1 MTSIFNL
8 SPPPA
13 PPPLPSDFPFGN
25 TIRVPKF
32 YAKIFQMIQ
41 TTCVLHYCWLQRESL
56 ITSEILEIIF
66 MKNWSFLL
74 TNVQQMQPTL
84 TLHCLKLVQNIK
96 ITIPSDERV
105 YTWKILAILQFE
117 CIVISA
123 ILNLSLLCQ
132 QSLPI
137 PQVSKLKMASSV
149 RRPCFALSG
158 QKSLWGCF
166 AWEKKGCFVA

>member
-1 MTSIFNL
+1 
-8 SPPPA
+8 
-13 PPPLPSDFPFGN
+13 
-25 TIRVPKF
+25 
-32 YAKIFQMIQ
+32 
-41 TTCVLHYCWLQRESL
+41 
-56 ITSEILEIIF
+56 
-66 MKNWSFLL
+66 
-74 TNVQQMQPTL
+74 MQPTL

-149 RRPCFALSG
+149 RRPCFALSEQNLYEAVFHG
-158 QKSLWGCF
+158 RRKDVL
-166 AWEKKGCFVA
+166 